1 MFIDRGTLLD
11 LEIFATSGPSRL
23 TILSLVDRTRT
34 EAGRQ
39 NLRRRLSAPAET
51 AGDIEVL
58 QDAHQTVT
66 PDLAAFRT
74 CLDRADPDGALR
86 YLNSRWELPTVRN
99 WLTRTL
105 AGVLFGLRYS
115 AYLQDIAK
123 GQPRVLALL
132 RGADEIRRRL
142 SSVSNPLLRGL
153 AENLGAQLNTP
164 ECTGLLRIGERRSGS
179 SRLAFDQHARGKAKE
194 RLLLLADL
202 LGQFESLWS
211 IAAATV
217 EHGWTYPTA
226 GNRLRIEGLTHP
238 FLGKQA
244 VANTF
249 ELGAEVRVCFL
260 TGPNMAGKSTFLK
273 AVAVAMILAQVG
285 SGVPAVSMEFA
296 PVRTVF
302 SSVQIVD
309 NIGAGESFYLA
320 EVRRIH
326 GLAVAVREYG
336 SAVAVI
342 DEPFRGTNAH
352 DAAEAT
358 LAVITRLA
366 AHKSVVTLVASHL
379 GEVGSLIANDARIRS
394 LHFAA
399 DVSAEPPR
407 FDFKLRDGVSN
418 QRLGM
423 ILLRQEHVL
432 ELLELSVPSPGAA

>member
-1 MFIDRGTLLD
+1 VFIDKGTLLD
-11 LEIFATSGPSRL
+11 LEIFATPAPNGL
-23 TILSLVDRTRT
+23 TVFSLVDRTRT
-34 EAGRQ
+34 ELGRQ
-39 NLRRRLSAPAET
+39 KLRRRLSEPAET
-51 AGDIEVL
+51 PDEIKVL
-58 QDAHQTVT
+58 QEAHQTIAS
-66 PDLAAFRT
+66 DLAAFRT
-74 CLDRADPDGALR
+74 SLDRADPDGALR
-86 YLNSRWELPTVRN
+86 YLNSRWELPTARN
-99 WLTRTL
+99 WLTRSL
-105 AGVLFGLRYS
+105 AGVWLGLRYS
-115 AYLQDIAK
+115 AYLQDVAK

-132 RGADEIRRRL
+132 RGASEIRRRMSAVRNPVL
-142 SSVSNPLLRGL
+142 RALGDAISVQLDAPECEALLRF
-153 AENLGAQLNTP
+153 
-164 ECTGLLRIGERRSGS
+164 GERPSGG

-194 RLLLLADL
+194 RLFALADC
-202 LGQFESLWS
+202 LGQFEASWS

-217 EHGWTYPTA
+217 EHGWSYPTV
-226 GNRLRIEGLTHP
+226 GDRLRINGLTHP
-238 FLGKQA
+238 FLSKRA
-244 VANTF
+244 VSNTF

-273 AVAVAMILAQVG
+273 AVAVATILAQVG
-285 SGVPAVSMEFA
+285 SGVPAVSMEFV

-320 EVRRIH
+320 EVRRIR

-366 AHKSVVTLVASHL
+366 AHKSVVTIVASHL
-379 GEVGSLIANDARIRS
+379 GEVGSLIANDARIRA

-399 DVSAEPPR
+399 DVSKEPPR
-407 FDFKLRDGVSN
+407 FDFQLRDGVSS

-423 ILLRQEHVL
+423 ILLNQEHVL
-432 ELLELSVPSPGAA
+432 DLLDQSRTGPGAV